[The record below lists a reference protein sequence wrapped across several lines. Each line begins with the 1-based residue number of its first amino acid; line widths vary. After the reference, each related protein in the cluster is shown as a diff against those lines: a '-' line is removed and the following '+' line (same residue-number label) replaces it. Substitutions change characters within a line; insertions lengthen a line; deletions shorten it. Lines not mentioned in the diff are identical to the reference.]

1 MMRGT
6 NSPGPADAP
15 AIIAAVSRADAE
27 RERDVREILRH
38 AGTLPAPRRRPA
50 LVALVGLPGAGKTWL
65 AAELRRRTGAVVLE
79 SDDLRALLFG
89 RPTYSAQ
96 ESRRLFAAIH
106 AAVACLLR
114 RGVSVVLD
122 ATNLAESEREPLYA
136 IAKDTG
142 ARLVV
147 VRVVAPRWLSH
158 RRLARRTLRIEPS
171 RSEAGVSVYE
181 RMRRRFEP
189 IGRRH
194 HVVDTSRDTAAVI
207 DAIVREMEGPNV

>member
-1 MMRGT
+1 MARSEPAPSHEAAIL
-6 NSPGPADAP
+6 SPEPA
-15 AIIAAVSRADAE
+15 AE
-27 RERDVREILRH
+27 TGLRSDVERILRH
-38 AGTLPAPRRRPA
+38 VEPLPPPRPKPA

-89 RPTYSAQ
+89 RPTYSVD

-106 AAVACLLR
+106 AAIEDILR
-114 RGVSVVLD
+114 RGASVILD
-122 ATNLAESEREPLYA
+122 ATNLAEGEREPLYR
-136 IAKDTG
+136 IAEATG

-147 VRVVAPRWLSH
+147 VRVVAPRWLIH

-171 RSEAGVSVYE
+171 RSEAGVLVYE

-189 IGRRH
+189 IERPHFR
-194 HVVDTSRDTAAVI
+194 VDTSRDTAAVI
-207 DAIVREMEGPNV
+207 DAIVREMEGQPR